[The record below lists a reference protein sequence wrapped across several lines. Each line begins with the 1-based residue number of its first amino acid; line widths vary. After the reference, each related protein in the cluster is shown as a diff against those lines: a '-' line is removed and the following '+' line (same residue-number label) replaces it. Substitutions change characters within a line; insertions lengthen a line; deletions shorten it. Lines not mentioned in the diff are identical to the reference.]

1 VSSRR
6 PLLRSVRRPRGDS
19 QLVRLRCAPLGCYS
33 PLDPPSLLLAFE
45 DGLYLKLES
54 DCLAEHEPTGLEG
67 CVVEDAKIV
76 LVDLAGR
83 RKAHAG
89 PHLRMRDD
97 AEIFGL
103 QRHGLGD
110 ATDGEVPGQ
119 REPGARLVNQTE
131 RTERDHWVVR
141 NVEEVGR
148 TDVGVPVRLA
158 RVDAR

>member
-1 VSSRR
+1 AECPTTQGGFAACPAPMRSAG
-6 PLLRSVRRPRGDS
+6 LLLPPG
-19 QLVRLRCAPLGCYS
+19 
-33 PLDPPSLLLAFE
+33 PPSWLLAFE

-119 REPGARLVNQTE
+119 REPGDGLVNLTE
-131 RTERDHWVVR
+131 RTDRAHCVVR
-141 NVEEVGR
+141 N
-148 TDVGVPVRLA
+148 
-158 RVDAR
+158 